1 MKTQRFSSKLLVL
14 LTGLFCLAV
23 PIFAQKGID
32 AQTDTIKKEGSPTS
46 RPSDASR
53 SFSWGKGKT
62 KVRAMLP
69 NPYKLA
75 ARRDVLISS
84 IQDVLQDKKIIID
97 ESSSRIADGY
107 IVTQPFVFA
116 KGIVL
121 TRGELAR
128 VAEISDPETAWTRAQ
143 YTLTI
148 DVQTIDGIQNK
159 VAVNAKI
166 EGRAGNGLTAEWLT
180 VPSSG
185 VIEDEFLSKLIEAVT
200 GTSPDPVQDV
210 PKEDGP

>member
-1 MKTQRFSSKLLVL
+1 MKQTKLFSKVVAVL
-14 LTGLFCLAV
+14 FGALCMALPV
-23 PIFAQKGID
+23 VAQKGID
-32 AQTDTIKKEGSPTS
+32 SQTEKIKQEGSPTS
-46 RPSDASR
+46 RPSDVSR
-53 SFSWGKGKT
+53 SFDWGKGKT
-62 KVRAMLP
+62 KVRSLLP

-75 ARRDVLISS
+75 SRRDSLINS
-84 IQDVLQDKKIIID
+84 IQEVLRDKKIVID
-97 ESSSRIADGY
+97 EASSRISDGY

-121 TRGELAR
+121 TRGELSR
-128 VAEISDPETAWTRAQ
+128 VGVVADPDTAWTRAQ

-148 DVQTIDGIQNK
+148 DVQTIDGVQNK

-166 EGRAGNGLTAEWLT
+166 EGRAGNGLTSEWLT

-185 VIEDEFLSKLIEAVT
+185 VIEDEFLSKLIESVT

-210 PKEDGP
+210 PKDDGP

>member
-1 MKTQRFSSKLLVL
+1 MNVSRSKLTSVL
-14 LTGLFCLAV
+14 SLLAV
-23 PIFAQKGID
+23 LCLVVSASAQKGID
-32 AQTDTIKKEGSPTS
+32 SQTETIKKEGNPTS

-62 KVRAMLP
+62 KVREMLP

-75 ARRDVLISS
+75 ARRDVLINA
-84 IQDVLQDKKIIID
+84 IQEVLRDKKIVID
-97 ESSSRIADGY
+97 DASSRLSDGY

-121 TRGELAR
+121 TRGEIAR
-128 VAEISDPETAWTRAQ
+128 VGEVADPDTAWTRAQ

-148 DVQTIDGIQNK
+148 DVQSLDGIQNK
-159 VAVNAKI
+159 VSVNAKI
-166 EGRAGNGLTAEWLT
+166 EGRAGNGLIAEWRT

-185 VIEDEFLSKLIEAVT
+185 VIEDEFLAKLIENVT

-210 PKEDGP
+210 PKNDGP

>member
-1 MKTQRFSSKLLVL
+1 
-14 LTGLFCLAV
+14 
-23 PIFAQKGID
+23 
-32 AQTDTIKKEGSPTS
+32 
-46 RPSDASR
+46 
-53 SFSWGKGKT
+53 
-62 KVRAMLP
+62 MLP
-69 NPYKLA
+69 NPYKIA
-75 ARRDVLISS
+75 SRRDALVNS
-84 IQDVLQDKKIIID
+84 IQEVLRDKKIVID
-97 ESSSRIADGY
+97 DTSSRISDGY

-128 VAEISDPETAWTRAQ
+128 VGEVAYPDTAWTRAQ

-159 VAVNAKI
+159 VSVNAKI
-166 EGRAGNGLTAEWLT
+166 EGRAGNGLTSEWLT

-210 PKEDGP
+210 PKDDGP

>member
-1 MKTQRFSSKLLVL
+1 MNRSRSFSKFVIASL
-14 LTGLFCLAV
+14 GLFCFALPLV
-23 PIFAQKGID
+23 AQKGID
-32 AQTDTIKKEGSPTS
+32 SQTEKIKQEGNPTS
-46 RPSDASR
+46 RPSDVSR
-53 SFSWGKGKT
+53 SFDWGKGKT

-69 NPYKLA
+69 NPYKIA
-75 ARRDVLISS
+75 SRRDALINAIQEVLR
-84 IQDVLQDKKIIID
+84 DRKIILD
-97 ESSSRIADGY
+97 EASSRLPDGY

-128 VAEISDPETAWTRAQ
+128 VGEVADPDTAWTRAQ

-159 VAVNAKI
+159 VSVNAKI
-166 EGRAGNGLTAEWLT
+166 EGRAGNGLTSEWLT

-185 VIEDEFLSKLIEAVT
+185 VIEDEFLSKLVETVT

-210 PKEDGP
+210 PKDDGP

>member
-1 MKTQRFSSKLLVL
+1 MNLHRSSSKFAVVL
-14 LTGLFCLAV
+14 LGLVCLAA
-23 PIFAQKGID
+23 PAFAQKGID
-32 AQTDTIKKEGSPTS
+32 TQTERIKQEGNPTS
-46 RPSDASR
+46 RPTDASR

-75 ARRDVLISS
+75 SRRDALVNS
-84 IQDVLQDKKIIID
+84 IQEVLRDRKIVID
-97 ESSSRIADGY
+97 EASSRISDGY

-128 VAEISDPETAWTRAQ
+128 VGEVAYPDTAWTRAQ

-148 DVQTIDGIQNK
+148 DVQSIDGIQNK
-159 VAVNAKI
+159 VSVNAKI
-166 EGRAGNGLTAEWLT
+166 EGRAGNGLTSEWLT

-210 PKEDGP
+210 PKDEGP

>member
-1 MKTQRFSSKLLVL
+1 
-14 LTGLFCLAV
+14 
-23 PIFAQKGID
+23 
-32 AQTDTIKKEGSPTS
+32 
-46 RPSDASR
+46 
-53 SFSWGKGKT
+53 
-62 KVRAMLP
+62 MLP
-69 NPYKLA
+69 NPYKIA
-75 ARRDVLISS
+75 SRRDVLINA
-84 IQDVLQDKKIIID
+84 IQEVLRDKKIILD
-97 ESSSRIADGY
+97 ESSSRLPDGY

-128 VAEISDPETAWTRAQ
+128 VGEVADPDTAWTRAQ

-166 EGRAGNGLTAEWLT
+166 EGRAGNGLTSEWLT

-185 VIEDEFLSKLIEAVT
+185 VIEDEFLSKLVEAVT
-200 GTSPDPVQDV
+200 GISPDPVQDV
-210 PKEDGP
+210 PKDDGP